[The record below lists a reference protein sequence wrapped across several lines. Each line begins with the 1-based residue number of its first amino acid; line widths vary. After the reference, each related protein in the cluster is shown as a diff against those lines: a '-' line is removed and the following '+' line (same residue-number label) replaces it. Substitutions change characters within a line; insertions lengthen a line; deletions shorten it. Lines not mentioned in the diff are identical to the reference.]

1 MKRYICSA
9 LCLFL
14 ISCDKKSNLK
24 KPQSSDNQEFR
35 SYWYGSK
42 AEISSYD
49 LQQAQYGKLH
59 KGEAVMVF
67 VTEDFRLDKQV
78 KLESNNREKAT
89 TVLKLNFIKKF
100 VTGIYDYAM
109 FTSVFTPVQTN
120 TFPASLKVTNTN
132 QEWCGQ
138 SFMQLNYHQ
147 NGYQVLGKSYFEA
160 EESDE
165 CHLDYAML
173 EDEIWSK
180 IRLFPSD
187 ELPKGNVMMIP
198 SMTSLR
204 LRHQKVQAEMTKISL
219 EPYKGDSTFRGK
231 NLMDYRVRFTES
243 KRDLRIIFE
252 RDFPRQIVGWEE
264 TYEAKNKI
272 LTSRAVLKATIQ
284 NAYWEKNA
292 PADTVYRKLLKLK
305 Y

>member
-1 MKRYICSA
+1 MKRYIYSA

-14 ISCDKKSNLK
+14 ISCDKKSNLQ
-24 KPQSSDNQEFR
+24 KPQSSDKQEFR
-35 SYWYGSK
+35 NYWYASK

-78 KLESNNREKAT
+78 KLESNDREKAT

-120 TFPASLKVTNTN
+120 IYPASLKVTNTN

-180 IRLFPSD
+180 IRLFSSD

-204 LRHQKVQAEMTKISL
+204 LRHQKVQAEMTKIDI

-231 NLMDYRVRFTES
+231 NLMDYRIRFTES

-264 TYEAKNKI
+264 IYEAKNKI

>member
-1 MKRYICSA
+1 MKHYVFSV

-14 ISCDKKSNLK
+14 ISCDKKNSLQ
-24 KPQSSDNQEFR
+24 KPQSSDKQEFR
-35 SYWYGSK
+35 DYWYASK
-42 AEISSYD
+42 AEINSYD

-78 KLESNNREKAT
+78 KLESDEREAAT

-100 VTGIYDYAM
+100 VTGIYDYSM

-120 TFPASLKVTNTN
+120 TFPATLKVTNTN

-160 EESDE
+160 EESDD
-165 CHLDYAML
+165 CHLDYAIL

-180 IRLFPSD
+180 IRLFPSG

-198 SMTSLR
+198 SITSLR
-204 LRHQKVQAEMTKISL
+204 LRHQKIQAEMTKIDL
-219 EPYKGDSTFRGK
+219 ESYKGDSTFRGK

-264 TYEAKNKI
+264 TYEAKNKVM
-272 LTSRAVLKATIQ
+272 TSRAVLKATIQ

-292 PADTVYRKLLKLK
+292 PVDTVYRKQLKLK